1 MEKVNKEVA
10 TIPYFCHEMEVC
22 RRDRIIK
29 RLTWACLS
37 GWIVTAVIAI
47 WFLSKLP

>member
-1 MEKVNKEVA
+1 MEKNTKEVA
-10 TIPYFCHEMEVC
+10 SVPFYVHEMEVC
-22 RRDRIIK
+22 RRDRLIK

-47 WFLSKLP
+47 WFLCKLP